1 MILLLIL
8 KYFSQFV
15 SREALENFFQASS
28 GPVYDQ
34 AKEEVMSMSDWK
46 RIDGLDNFIFGINTD
61 AVKSRISSIAG
72 PYLFIDYSNIVSTL
86 SKQDVKTDSFHIA
99 VTVAQAHP
107 NDEDAFAETLI
118 LAECLEIMK
127 ILREQMR
134 DDVDVHYCFEWLPFP
149 TTIFPFVAKELSNS
163 YGFTMELDLKAIDA
177 V

>member
-28 GPVYDQ
+28 GLVYDQ
-34 AKEEVMSMSDWK
+34 SKEEVLAVPDGN
-46 RIDGLDNFIFGINTD
+46 RILGLDNFIFGINTD

-72 PYLFIDYSNIVSTL
+72 PYLFVDYSNIVSSL

-99 VTVAQAHP
+99 VTVAQVHP
-107 NDEDAFAETLI
+107 NDEDAFAETLCQ
-118 LAECLEIMK
+118 AECLEVLKAI
-127 ILREQMR
+127 RERMR
-134 DDVDVHYCFEWLPFP
+134 DDVDVDYCIEWLPFP
-149 TTIFPFVAKELSNS
+149 TTISPFVAKELSNS

>member
-28 GPVYDQ
+28 GLVYDQ
-34 AKEEVMSMSDWK
+34 SKEEVLAVHDGN
-46 RIDGLDNFIFGINTD
+46 RISGLGNFIFGINTD

-86 SKQDVKTDSFHIA
+86 SKHDVKTDSFHIA

-107 NDEDAFAETLI
+107 NDEDAFAETLSQ
-118 LAECLEIMK
+118 AECLEILK
-127 ILREQMR
+127 AIRERMR
-134 DDVDVHYCFEWLPFP
+134 DDVNLDYSIEWLPFP
-149 TTIFPFVAKELSNS
+149 TTISPFVAKELSKS

>member
-8 KYFSQFV
+8 TYFSQFV

-28 GPVYDQ
+28 GLAYDQ
-34 AKEEVMSMSDWK
+34 SKEEVLAVQDGN
-46 RIDGLDNFIFGINTD
+46 RIPGLDNFIFGINTD
-61 AVKSRISSIAG
+61 AVKTRISSVLG

-107 NDEDAFAETLI
+107 NDEDAFAETLCQS
-118 LAECLEIMK
+118 ECLD
-127 ILREQMR
+127 ILKAIRERMR
-134 DDVDVHYCFEWLPFP
+134 DDVDIDYSIEWLPFP
-149 TTIFPFVAKELSNS
+149 TTISPFVAKELSNS